1 MLRQSGEQGLIAAGA
16 GFDFAF
22 GAIQRGH
29 FCQGHAE
36 QNPFCLIAR
45 VEFSNI
51 YAPAAAAGSAAAGHG
66 LGFLLCH
73 GRGNKRELWGPGA
86 WRGDRHFG
94 LIGRGGDLHSHCAR
108 CRGLNGR

>member
-1 MLRQSGEQGLIAAGA
+1 VNKGLIAAGA

-29 FCQGHAE
+29 FSQGHAE
-36 QNPFCLIAR
+36 QNPFCLVAG

-51 YAPAAAAGSAAAGHG
+51 YAPAATAGSVAAGHG

-73 GRGNKRELWGPGA
+73 GRCNKRELWGA
-86 WRGDRHFG
+86 
-94 LIGRGGDLHSHCAR
+94 GRVVW
-108 CRGLNGR
+108 